1 LLFIT
6 AIFYLSLLA
15 TPLSEYYFNMNN
27 QSFADYYKI
36 ARASTLFSSF
46 YAAYPDYQ
54 DAPILNKKTLIE
66 ILSNHFELHNETR
79 GVYLVR
85 SGGSTQKP
93 LVFPVDIEEN
103 LEQRRVLARALTSD
117 GIFSPGTIALNMFG
131 YMDMYRTAAI
141 LDDILEKCQA
151 TTLAISANAKNEDAY
166 DTAQHFKPNFI
177 FGTPSKL
184 FLFAQHLKKNG
195 QKLHI
200 KNLLFSG
207 EFLLHSYV
215 QIFKDYL
222 GIQNIYSIYGAA
234 ETGIW
239 AWSDYSN
246 NPSLFRV
253 IDGVVIEIIN
263 PDADGY
269 GNIVVTNLFRK
280 RFPVFRYSL
289 GDVGRLITVNDI
301 NYLEL
306 KTREKGSF
314 ALYESNYSLDDFKE
328 VLEDADN
335 FQIQLLTNSDLHV
348 EVKFMLLKDLP
359 EPEIKQFEA
368 TKLQQIQNVLGYKL
382 KYLHVSAG
390 KELDFYTDR
399 VTCKTPLIADFRK

>member
-1 LLFIT
+1 MTDQNL
-6 AIFYLSLLA
+6 
-15 TPLSEYYFNMNN
+15 
-27 QSFADYYKI
+27 QDYYAI
-36 ARASTLFSSF
+36 ARASSLFKLF
-46 YAAYPDYQ
+46 YAAYPDYR
-54 DAPILNKKTLIE
+54 DAPVLDKKTLIK
-66 ILSNHFELHNETR
+66 ILDTRFDLHEETR

-93 LVFPVDIEEN
+93 LIFPVDIEEN
-103 LEQRRVLARALTSD
+103 LEQRRVLAKALIND
-117 GIFSPGTIALNMFG
+117 HIFSLNTIALNMFG

-151 TTLAISANAKNEDAY
+151 TTLAVSANAKNEDAY

-184 FLFAQHLKKNG
+184 FLFAQHLKKHG

-222 GIQNIYSIYGAA
+222 GIQNIYSIYGSA

-253 IDGVVIEIIN
+253 IDGLITEIIN

-289 GDVGRLITVNDI
+289 GDVGRLVTVNDI

-335 FQIQLLTNSDLHV
+335 FQIQLLTNSGLHV
-348 EVKFMLLKDLP
+348 EIKFMLLKDLP
-359 EPEIKQFEA
+359 ETEIKQFEA
-368 TKLQQIQNVLGYKL
+368 AKLQQIQNVLGYKL
-382 KYLHVSAG
+382 KHLQVSAG
-390 KELDFYTDR
+390 KELEFYTDR

>member
-1 LLFIT
+1 MNDQH
-6 AIFYLSLLA
+6 LS
-15 TPLSEYYFNMNN
+15 
-27 QSFADYYKI
+27 DYYAI
-36 ARASTLFSSF
+36 ARASSLFNSF
-46 YAAYPDYQ
+46 YADYPDYY
-54 DAPILNKKTLIE
+54 DAPILDKKVLIK
-66 ILSNHFELHNETR
+66 LLDAHFDLQNEAR

-103 LEQRRVLARALTSD
+103 LEQRKVLARALTND
-117 GIFSPGTIALNMFG
+117 HIFSPNTIALNMFG

-151 TTLAISANAKNEDAY
+151 TTLAVSANVKYEDAY
-166 DTAQHFKPNFI
+166 DTALHFKPNFI

-195 QKLHI
+195 QKLLI
-200 KNLLFSG
+200 KNLLFAG
-207 EFLLHSYV
+207 EFLLPSYIQV
-215 QIFKDYL
+215 FKEYL
-222 GIQNIYSIYGAA
+222 GTTNIYSIYGSA

-246 NPSLFRV
+246 NPSLFKV
-253 IDGVVIEIIN
+253 IDGLLTEIIN

-269 GNIVVTNLFRK
+269 GNILVTNLFRK

-289 GDVGRLITVNDI
+289 GDVGRLITINGI

-314 ALYESNYSLDDFKE
+314 TLYESNYSLDDFKD

-359 EPEIKQFEA
+359 EPEIKQFEVA
-368 TKLQQIQNVLGYKL
+368 KLKQVQDVLGYKL
-382 KYLHVSAG
+382 RHLHVLAG

-399 VTCKTPLIADFRK
+399 VTCKTPLIADFRR

>member
-1 LLFIT
+1 
-6 AIFYLSLLA
+6 
-15 TPLSEYYFNMNN
+15 MNN
-27 QSFADYYKI
+27 QYLSDYYAI
-36 ARASTLFSSF
+36 ARASSLFSSF
-46 YAAYPDYQ
+46 YAAYPNYH
-54 DAPILNKKTLIE
+54 DAPVLDKKTLIK
-66 ILSNHFELHNETR
+66 LLYAHFDLHNETR

-103 LEQRRVLARALTSD
+103 LEQRRVLARALTND
-117 GIFSPGTIALNMFG
+117 HIFSPNTIALNMFG

-151 TTLAISANAKNEDAY
+151 TTLAVSANVKYEDAY
-166 DTAQHFKPNFI
+166 DTASHFKPNFI

-195 QKLHI
+195 QTLHI
-200 KNLLFSG
+200 KNLLFAG
-207 EFLLHSYV
+207 EFLLPSYIK
-215 QIFKDYL
+215 IFKEYL
-222 GIQNIYSIYGAA
+222 GTINIYSIYGSA

-253 IDGVVIEIIN
+253 IDGLITEIIN

-269 GNIVVTNLFRK
+269 GNIIVTNLFRK
-280 RFPVFRYSL
+280 RFPVFRYNL
-289 GDVGRLITVNDI
+289 GDVGRLVTIKGI

-314 ALYESNYSLDDFKE
+314 TIYESNYSLDDFKE
-328 VLEDADN
+328 ILEDADN

-348 EVKFMLLKDLP
+348 EVKFMLIKDLP

-368 TKLQQIQNVLGYKL
+368 IKLKQVQNVLGYKL
-382 KYLHVSAG
+382 RHLHVSAG

-399 VTCKTPLIADFRK
+399 VTCKTPLIADFRR